1 MAFLS
6 VENMLK
12 SKKPNPP
19 IKGQTQLSK
28 VLYRYSALT
37 NQHGVKNTRK
47 IIILALAAVLIIV
60 ITGGYL
66 GWTYYTS
73 QNQNNKAPSPSVEQI
88 RDQTMVYIEAN
99 HTETMQVM
107 QNLNWTGGRQE
118 TGLLGAETYLYTS
131 GNWSLTIQYPVVV
144 NPTYTITAN
153 YSSQTVTVDWSGT
166 YNGTLTETS
175 QTISVLSAPLTQEQV
190 RDITMA
196 YIKANHN
203 ETAPYMLSLLWTGGR
218 ATPEGILGAETYSY
232 QSSSWIVTIQYPV
245 VPNPTYTV
253 TAKYT

>member
-1 MAFLS
+1 MA
-6 VENMLK
+6 
-12 SKKPNPP
+12 
-19 IKGQTQLSK
+19 
-28 VLYRYSALT
+28 
-37 NQHGVKNTRK
+37 
-47 IIILALAAVLIIV
+47 IV
-60 ITGGYL
+60 IITGGLIGY
-66 GWTYYTS
+66 TYYAS
-73 QNQNNKAPSPSVEQI
+73 QTQNNTTPSPSAEQI

-99 HTETMQVM
+99 HTETVQLMH
-107 QNLNWTGGRQE
+107 NLNWSGGRQE

-131 GNWSLTIQYPVVV
+131 GNWVLTIQYPVIP

-166 YNGTLTETS
+166 FQNGALSETS
-175 QTISVLSAPLTQEQV
+175 QIINVLSEPLTQEQV

-203 ETAPYMLSLLWTGGR
+203 ETATYMESLSWTGGR

-245 VPNPTYTV
+245 IPNPTYTV
-253 TAKYT
+253 TAKYTSFPPYYQSSPQDLLISWQGNLQNGTITETAYNFTP

>member
-1 MAFLS
+1 
-6 VENMLK
+6 
-12 SKKPNPP
+12 
-19 IKGQTQLSK
+19 

-118 TGLLGAETYLYTS
+118 TGLLGAKTYLYTS

-153 YSSQTVTVDWSGT
+153 YSSQTVTVDWNGT

-196 YIKANHN
+196 YIKANHTKQLRTYYVSSGLV
-203 ETAPYMLSLLWTGGR
+203 EEPRPRAYWAQKPTPTRVQAGLS
-218 ATPEGILGAETYSY
+218 
-232 QSSSWIVTIQYPV
+232 QSSIQSYPTQ
-245 VPNPTYTV
+245 PTL
-253 TAKYT
+253 